1 MNTANLQLE
10 GVLMAMAALCRLMR
24 EKGIADESEIDA
36 ALKDAEEMLAT
47 DRLRPEQLSSANV
60 EAMKFPLRFLREA
73 NRCMETDFAYSK
85 IALAVGRTRRTADR
99 VPGTQ

>member
-24 EKGIADESEIDA
+24 EKGIADDLEIDS
-36 ALKDAEEMLAT
+36 ALREAEEMLAT
-47 DRLRPEQLSSANV
+47 DGLRPEQLSAANV

-73 NRCMETDFAYSK
+73 NRCVEGDGFAYTK
-85 IALAVGRTRRTADR
+85 IATAVGRTRRS
-99 VPGTQ
+99 VPDQAQ